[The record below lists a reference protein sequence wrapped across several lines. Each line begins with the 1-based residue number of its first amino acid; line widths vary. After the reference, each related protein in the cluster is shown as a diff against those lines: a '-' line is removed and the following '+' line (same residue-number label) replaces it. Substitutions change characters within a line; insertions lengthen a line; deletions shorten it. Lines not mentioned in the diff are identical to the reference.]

1 MSAIGG
7 VYKQINKYLQ
17 QAKKLDK
24 IEPVI
29 AYYCRKTHIHHT
41 ALHPPISSPA
51 HFKWAAVHFVF
62 ARAVGRFYAALY
74 GMRIRQ
80 TKADTEVVTAL
91 VQWCEEVRGRPSTQ
105 LVAAHRTAHHLA

>member
-1 MSAIGG
+1 MSAVGG

-29 AYYCRKTHIHHT
+29 AYYCQPTQRTT
-41 ALHPPISSPA
+41 SQSAPQPPCSSDVPSRA
-51 HFKWAAVHFVF
+51 FVPC
-62 ARAVGRFYAALY
+62 ACLLSSGRFYAALH
-74 GMRIRQ
+74 GMKIRQ

-91 VQWCEEVRGRPSTQ
+91 VAWCEKVGPHIRHCGDTRSPPQ
-105 LVAAHRTAHHLA
+105 LT